1 MNQKDI
7 VCGMTVDAATA
18 THRSRYQDE
27 EYVFCSATCKGKFD
41 ADPIHYVDA
50 TDATSSTGMHVTH
63 EGATTAVAPSPAV
76 PAAVRAA
83 VASPTPTAATATL
96 DIEGMTCASCASAV
110 EKSLSRAPGVQS
122 ALVNFA
128 TEKATVQYLPSQA
141 SPASLKEAV
150 VNAGYGVTERAP
162 DTSAADRQAEIDR
175 QKVVAYHK
183 LKQRLWVAASLA
195 AVIMGLSMAM
205 LWPAL
210 MQHLNM
216 TWVNYA
222 LLGLTL
228 PVVLYSG
235 REFYA
240 SAWNGF
246 KHRSANMDTLIA
258 VGTGAA
264 FLYSL
269 AATVGPGFF
278 MRHGLLPEVYY
289 DTTATIIAL
298 ILVGKVMEMRAKT
311 QTSAAMKAL
320 IGLQAKTARVV
331 RPGGLEVDIP
341 IEQVQLNDLVVVR
354 PGEKVAT
361 DGIIQEGHSAVDEAM
376 LTGES
381 LPVEKKAGDPVF
393 GATLN
398 KTGSFRFIVT
408 KVGADTMLSQ
418 IVKLV
423 EDAQGSRAPI
433 QRLADQVSAI
443 FVPTVICIAV
453 LTFVLWFDLAPAATR
468 LPLALVNFVAVL
480 IIACPCA
487 LGLATPTA
495 IMVSTGKGAEY
506 GVLIRNAEAL
516 EKAYKVNT
524 VLLDKTGTIT
534 RGEPAV
540 TDFVPASGPNAAT
553 QDAAQLLALVAAVE
567 RQSEH
572 PLAEAVVRY
581 ADAQQAAAL
590 PVTGF
595 RAVEGKGAA
604 ATVAGQAVLVG
615 NRRLL
620 LDENA
625 PVSDALAA
633 QAAILLAQ
641 AKTVLYVAVG
651 GQAVGL
657 IGVADTV
664 RDTSAAAIR
673 QLQALGLEVV
683 MMTGDNPQTA
693 AKVAGQ
699 VGITRYFAEVLPGD
713 KAGKVKEL
721 QAEGRI
727 VAMVGDGINDAP
739 ALAQADIGLA
749 MGGGTDVAMEA
760 AGITLMRS
768 DLQGVVTA
776 IELSKTTIRTIRQNL
791 FFAFI
796 YNTLGIPLAAGLLYP
811 VFGWL
816 LSPMIAAGAM
826 ALSSV
831 SVLTNSLRLRAFT
844 PTK

>member
-1 MNQKDI
+1 M
-7 VCGMTVDAATA
+7 
-18 THRSRYQDE
+18 
-27 EYVFCSATCKGKFD
+27 
-41 ADPIHYVDA
+41 
-50 TDATSSTGMHVTH
+50 
-63 EGATTAVAPSPAV
+63 
-76 PAAVRAA
+76 
-83 VASPTPTAATATL
+83 SPTPQTTTL
-96 DIEGMTCASCASAV
+96 DIEGMTCASCASSV
-110 EKSLSRAPGVQS
+110 EKSLARTPGVQS
-122 ALVNFA
+122 AQVNYA
-128 TEKATVQYLPSQA
+128 TEKATVHYLPGA
-141 SPASLKEAV
+141 VSPATLKQAV
-150 VNAGYGVTERAP
+150 LDAGYGVTDRAP
-162 DTSAADRQAEIDR
+162 DTSAAEREAEIDQ
-175 QKVVAYHK
+175 QKATAYAR
-183 LKQRLWVAASLA
+183 LKRRFGVAAGLA
-195 AVIMGLSMAM
+195 AVIMALSMLM
-205 LWPAL
+205 LWPAA
-210 MQHLNM
+210 MQRVNMQVLN
-216 TWVNYA
+216 Y
-222 LLGLTL
+222 LLLALTL
-228 PVVLYSG
+228 PVLLYSG
-235 REFYA
+235 REFYV

-246 KHRSANMDTLIA
+246 RHRSANMDTLIA

-269 AATVGPGFF
+269 AATVVPGFF
-278 MRHGLLPEVYY
+278 LSRGLRPEVYF

-298 ILVGKVMEMRAKT
+298 ILLGKVLELRAKT
-311 QTSAAMKAL
+311 QTSAAMKSL
-320 IGLQAKTARVV
+320 LGLQAKTARVA
-331 RPGGLEVDIP
+331 RPDGQEVDVP
-341 IEQVQLNDLVVVR
+341 IEQVQLGDLVLVR

-361 DGIIQEGHSAVDEAM
+361 DGLIEEGHSAVDEAM

-398 KTGSFRFIVT
+398 KTGSFRFRVT
-408 KVGADTMLSQ
+408 KVGADTMLAQ

-433 QRLADQVSAI
+433 QRLADKVSSV
-443 FVPTVICIAV
+443 FVPTVVVIAI
-453 LTFVLWFDLAPAATR
+453 LTFVVWFDLAPVGTR

-495 IMVSTGKGAEY
+495 IMVSTGKGAEH

-516 EKAYKVNT
+516 EKAYQVNT

-534 RGEPAV
+534 QGKPAV
-540 TDFVPASGPNAAT
+540 TDF
-553 QDAAQLLALVAAVE
+553 LAPGQEPGHVLQLVAAVE

-572 PLAEAVVRY
+572 PLAEAVVRH
-581 ADAQQAAAL
+581 ADAQYPTKLEA
-590 PVTGF
+590 TGF

-620 LDENA
+620 VDEGA
-625 PVSDALAA
+625 SISAELLA
-633 QAAILLAQ
+633 QAELLLTQ
-641 AKTVLYVAVG
+641 AKTVLYVAVA

-657 IGVADTV
+657 IGVADTL
-664 RDTSAAAIR
+664 RDTSKAAIQR
-673 QLQALGLEVV
+673 LQAQGIEVV

-693 AKVAGQ
+693 AEVARQ
-699 VGITRYFAEVLPGD
+699 VGITRFFAEVLPQD

-749 MGGGTDVAMEA
+749 IGSGTDVAMEA

-768 DLQGVVTA
+768 DLGGVVTA
-776 IELSKTTIRTIRQNL
+776 IELSRQTIRTIKQNL

-796 YNTLGIPLAAGLLYP
+796 YNTLGIPIAAGVLYP

-816 LSPMIAAGAM
+816 LSPMLAAGAM

-831 SVLTNSLRLRAFT
+831 SVLTNSLRLRGFT
-844 PTK
+844 SKN

>member
-1 MNQKDI
+1 M
-7 VCGMTVDAATA
+7 
-18 THRSRYQDE
+18 E
-27 EYVFCSATCKGKFD
+27 
-41 ADPIHYVDA
+41 P
-50 TDATSSTGMHVTH
+50 
-63 EGATTAVAPSPAV
+63 TT
-76 PAAVRAA
+76 R
-83 VASPTPTAATATL
+83 TETL
-96 DIEGMTCASCASAV
+96 DIEGMTCASCAAFV
-110 EKSLSRAPGVQS
+110 EKSLTRTPGVQR
-122 ALVNFA
+122 AVVNFA
-128 TEKATVQYLPSQA
+128 TEKATVDYLPAQA
-141 SPASLKEAV
+141 TPATLKQAV
-150 VNAGYGVTERAP
+150 VMAGYGVTERAP
-162 DTSAADRQAEIDR
+162 DTSAADRQAEIDQ
-175 QKVVAYHK
+175 QKALAYQK
-183 LKQRLWVAASLA
+183 LKRRFWVATALA
-195 AVIMGLSMAM
+195 IVIMPLSMLM

-210 MQHLNM
+210 MARVNMQWLN
-216 TWVNYA
+216 YG
-222 LLGLTL
+222 LLLLTL
-228 PVVLYSG
+228 PVLLYSG
-235 REFYA
+235 REFYT

-246 KHRSANMDTLIA
+246 KHRAANMDTLIA

-269 AATVGPGFF
+269 AATVVPGWF
-278 MRHGLLPEVYY
+278 MRRGIMPEVYY

-298 ILVGKVMEMRAKT
+298 ILLGKVLELRAKT
-311 QTSAAMKAL
+311 QTSAAIKAL
-320 IGLQAKTARVV
+320 MGLQAKTARVV
-331 RPGGLEVDIP
+331 RPGGQEVDVP
-341 IEQVQLNDLVVVR
+341 IEQVQLNDIIVVR

-361 DGIIQEGHSAVDEAM
+361 DGIIEAGHSAVDEAM

-381 LPVEKKAGDPVF
+381 LPVEKKEGDPVF

-398 KTGSFRFIVT
+398 KTGSFRFRVT

-433 QRLADQVSAI
+433 QRLADKVSAI
-443 FVPTVICIAV
+443 FVPTVVVIAI
-453 LTFVLWFDLAPAATR
+453 LTFVLWFDLAPVEAR

-495 IMVSTGKGAEY
+495 IMVSTGKGAEH

-516 EKAYKVNT
+516 EKAYQVNT

-540 TDFVPASGPNAAT
+540 TDFSPADG
-553 QDAAQLLALVAAVE
+553 QDASQLLQAVAAVE

-572 PLAEAVVRY
+572 PLAEAVVRF
-581 ADAQQAAAL
+581 ADARHTPLVAAS
-590 PVTGF
+590 GF
-595 RAVEGKGAA
+595 RAVEGKGAQ
-604 ATVAGQAVLVG
+604 ATVNGQPVLIG
-615 NRRLL
+615 NLRLL
-620 LDENA
+620 EEAGISLPPA
-625 PVSDALAA
+625 VRR
-633 QAAILLAQ
+633 QAEALLAQ
-641 AKTVLYVAVG
+641 AKTVLYVAVA
-651 GQAVGL
+651 GQAAGV

-664 RDTSAAAIR
+664 RDTSRAAI
-673 QLQALGLEVV
+673 QGLQALGIEVV

-693 AKVAGQ
+693 AQVAAQ
-699 VGITRYFAEVLPGD
+699 VGIKRYFAEVLPQD

-721 QAEGRI
+721 QAEGRT

-776 IELSKTTIRTIRQNL
+776 IDLSRQTIRTIKQNL

-796 YNTLGIPLAAGLLYP
+796 YNTLGIPVAAGLLYP

-816 LSPMIAAGAM
+816 LSPMLAAAAM

-831 SVLTNSLRLRAFT
+831 SVLTNSLRLRGFT
-844 PTK
+844 PVKS

>member
-1 MNQKDI
+1 MKQP
-7 VCGMTVDAATA
+7 
-18 THRSRYQDE
+18 Q
-27 EYVFCSATCKGKFD
+27 
-41 ADPIHYVDA
+41 
-50 TDATSSTGMHVTH
+50 
-63 EGATTAVAPSPAV
+63 APASP
-76 PAAVRAA
+76 PAAGSAG
-83 VASPTPTAATATL
+83 AATATL
-96 DIEGMTCASCASAV
+96 AIEGMTCAACVGAV
-110 EKSLSRAPGVQS
+110 ERSLRRMPGVQQ
-122 ALVNFA
+122 ALVNLA
-128 TEKATVQYLPSQA
+128 TEKATIHYLPEQVSPDSLRQA
-141 SPASLKEAV
+141 VIK
-150 VNAGYGVTERAP
+150 AGYGVVEHAP
-162 DTSAADRQAEIDR
+162 DTSAADRQTAIDQ
-175 QKVVAYHK
+175 QKAAAY
-183 LKQRLWVAASLA
+183 QRLKRRFGVAAVLA
-195 AVIMGLSMAM
+195 AVIMPLSMIM
-205 LWPAL
+205 LWPSLMARVSMPAL
-210 MQHLNM
+210 
-216 TWVNYA
+216 NY
-222 LLGLTL
+222 LLLLLTL
-228 PVVLYSG
+228 PVLFYSG
-235 REFYA
+235 REFYS

-246 KHRSANMDTLIA
+246 RHRSANMDTLIA

-269 AATVGPGFF
+269 AATVAPGFF
-278 MRHGLLPEVYY
+278 TRRGLPPEVYY

-298 ILVGKVMEMRAKT
+298 ILLGKVLELRAKT
-311 QTSAAMKAL
+311 QTSAAIKAL
-320 IGLQAKTARVV
+320 MGLQAKTARVV
-331 RPGGLEVDIP
+331 RPDGREADVP
-341 IEQVQLNDLVVVR
+341 IEQVQPGDLVVVR

-361 DGIIQEGHSAVDEAM
+361 DGIIEEGHSAIDEAM

-381 LPVEKKAGDPVF
+381 LPVEKRAGDPVF

-398 KTGSFRFIVT
+398 KTGSFRFRVS
-408 KVGADTMLSQ
+408 KVGADTMLAQ

-433 QRLADQVSAI
+433 QRLADQVSAV
-443 FVPTVICIAV
+443 FVPSVVVIAI
-453 LTFVLWFDLAPAATR
+453 LTFVLWFVLAPVETR

-495 IMVSTGKGAEY
+495 IMVSTGKGAEH

-516 EKAYKVNT
+516 EKAYQVNT

-540 TDFVPASGPNAAT
+540 TNFWPAAG
-553 QDAAQLLALVAAVE
+553 QDAAQLLALAAAVE

-581 ADAQQAAAL
+581 AQAQAAAVW
-590 PVTGF
+590 PATGF
-595 RAVEGKGAA
+595 RAVEGRGAA
-604 ATVAGQAVLVG
+604 AEVNGQAVLIG
-615 NRRLL
+615 NARLL
-620 LDENA
+620 AEA
-625 PVSDALAA
+625 GVSLPPALHQ
-633 QAAILLAQ
+633 QAEALLAQ
-641 AKTVLYVAVG
+641 VQTVLYLAVD
-651 GQAVGL
+651 GQAAGL

-673 QLQALGLEVV
+673 HLQRLGIEVV

-693 AKVAGQ
+693 AQVAAQ
-699 VGITRYFAEVLPGD
+699 VGIKRYFAEVLPQD
-713 KAGKVKEL
+713 KAGKVQEL
-721 QAEGRI
+721 QAEGRT

-776 IELSKTTIRTIRQNL
+776 IELSRQTIRTIRQNL

-796 YNTLGIPLAAGLLYP
+796 YNVLGIPVAAGLLYP

-816 LSPMIAAGAM
+816 LSPMLAAGAM

-831 SVLTNSLRLRAFT
+831 SVLTNSLRLRGFT
-844 PTK
+844 PVKP

>member
-1 MNQKDI
+1 M
-7 VCGMTVDAATA
+7 
-18 THRSRYQDE
+18 E
-27 EYVFCSATCKGKFD
+27 
-41 ADPIHYVDA
+41 P
-50 TDATSSTGMHVTH
+50 
-63 EGATTAVAPSPAV
+63 TTK
-76 PAAVRAA
+76 
-83 VASPTPTAATATL
+83 TETL

-110 EKSLSRAPGVQS
+110 EKSLSRAPGVQR

-128 TEKATVQYLPSQA
+128 TEKATVQYVPGQA
-141 SPASLKEAV
+141 SPATLKEAV
-150 VNAGYGVTERAP
+150 VNAGYSVLERAP
-162 DTSAADRQAEIDR
+162 DTSAAERSAEIDR
-175 QKVVAYHK
+175 QKALAYQQLKRRFGVAVGLVV
-183 LKQRLWVAASLA
+183 L
-195 AVIMGLSMAM
+195 IMPLSMLM

-210 MQHLNM
+210 MQRVNTQWLN
-216 TWVNYA
+216 Y
-222 LLGLTL
+222 LLLLLTL
-228 PVVLYSG
+228 PVLGYSG

-246 KHRSANMDTLIA
+246 RHRSANMDTLIA

-264 FLYSL
+264 FGYSL
-269 AATVGPGFF
+269 VATVAPGFF
-278 MRHGLLPEVYY
+278 TSRGLVPEVYY

-298 ILVGKVMEMRAKT
+298 ILLGKVLELRAKT
-311 QTSAAMKAL
+311 QTSAAMKSL

-331 RPGGLEVDIP
+331 RPGGQEIDVP
-341 IEQVQLNDLVVVR
+341 IEQVQLGDIVVVR

-361 DGIIQEGHSAVDEAM
+361 DGRITEGQSSLDEAM

-381 LPVEKKAGDPVF
+381 LPVTKQTGDPVF

-398 KTGSFRFIVT
+398 KTGSFRFEVT

-418 IVKLV
+418 IVQLV

-433 QRLADQVSAI
+433 QRLADKVSAI
-443 FVPTVICIAV
+443 FVPTVVVIAL
-453 LTFVLWFDLAPAATR
+453 LTFVLWFDLAPLGTR

-495 IMVSTGKGAEY
+495 IMVSTGKGAEH

-516 EKAYKVNT
+516 EKAYQVTT

-540 TDFVPASGPNAAT
+540 TDFVAPG
-553 QDAAQLLALVAAVE
+553 QDAPRLLQLVAAVE

-572 PLAEAVVRY
+572 PLAEAVVRH
-581 ADAQQAAAL
+581 ADDQGGDKLTA
-590 PVTGF
+590 TGF

-604 ATVAGQAVLVG
+604 ATVDGQAVLIG

-620 LDENA
+620 TDEGVTLS
-625 PVSDALAA
+625 PELTT
-633 QAAILLAQ
+633 QAEQLLSQ
-641 AKTVLYVAVG
+641 AKTLLYVAVA

-657 IGVADTV
+657 VGVADTV
-664 RDTSAAAIR
+664 RDTSAAAI
-673 QLQALGLEVV
+673 QKLQALGIEVV

-693 AKVAGQ
+693 AQVAGQ
-699 VGITRYFAEVLPGD
+699 VGITRYFAEVLPAD

-721 QAEGRI
+721 QGEGRV

-749 MGGGTDVAMEA
+749 IGSGTDVAMEA

-768 DLQGVVTA
+768 DLHGVVTA
-776 IELSKTTIRTIRQNL
+776 IELSRQTIRTIKQNL

-796 YNTLGIPLAAGLLYP
+796 YNTLGIPIAAGLLYP
-811 VFGWL
+811 FFGIL
-816 LSPMIAAGAM
+816 LSPMLAAGAM

-831 SVLTNSLRLRAFT
+831 SVLTNSLRLRSFDNH
-844 PTK
+844 